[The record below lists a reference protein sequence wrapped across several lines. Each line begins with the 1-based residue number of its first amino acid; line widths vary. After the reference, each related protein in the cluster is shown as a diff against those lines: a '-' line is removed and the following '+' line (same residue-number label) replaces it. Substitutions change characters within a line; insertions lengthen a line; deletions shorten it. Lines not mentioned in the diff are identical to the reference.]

1 MMMLKKKDGDDYDC
15 KKEMVMIVKKKDGD
29 DDGCKEEKMML
40 LKNNG
45 DDDDCNE
52 EKMPEEPIR
61 DLQRALTQPRNIG
74 ATATRAFCN
83 L

>member
-1 MMMLKKKDGDDYDC
+1 MQGKGDDVDCKGEKMMVLLKKK
-15 KKEMVMIVKKKDGD
+15 
-29 DDGCKEEKMML
+29 
-40 LKNNG
+40 NG
-45 DDDDCNE
+45 DDDDCKE

>member
-1 MMMLKKKDGDDYDC
+1 MQG
-15 KKEMVMIVKKKDGD
+15 GD
-29 DDGCKEEKMML
+29 DDAPEEK
-40 LKNNG
+40 NG
-45 DDDDCNE
+45 DDDDYKE

>member
-1 MMMLKKKDGDDYDC
+1 MQGGKNDGTAEKKDGDGDDDDCKEKKMMMLKKKDGDDDDC
-15 KKEMVMIVKKKDGD
+15 K
-29 DDGCKEEKMML
+29 
-40 LKNNG
+40 
-45 DDDDCNE
+45 E

>member
-1 MMMLKKKDGDDYDC
+1 MMVLKKKDGDGDDCKEEKMMMLKKKDGDDDDC
-15 KKEMVMIVKKKDGD
+15 K
-29 DDGCKEEKMML
+29 
-40 LKNNG
+40 
-45 DDDDCNE
+45 E

>member
-1 MMMLKKKDGDDYDC
+1 MMVNIIMLKKKDGDDDDC
-15 KKEMVMIVKKKDGD
+15 K
-29 DDGCKEEKMML
+29 
-40 LKNNG
+40 
-45 DDDDCNE
+45 E

>member
-1 MMMLKKKDGDDYDC
+1 MLKKKDGDDD
-15 KKEMVMIVKKKDGD
+15 
-29 DDGCKEEKMML
+29 EKM
-40 LKNNG
+40 
-45 DDDDCNE
+45 
-52 EKMPEEPIR
+52 EKMPEDPIR

>member
-1 MMMLKKKDGDDYDC
+1 MILLKKKDGDDDDC
-15 KKEMVMIVKKKDGD
+15 K
-29 DDGCKEEKMML
+29 
-40 LKNNG
+40 
-45 DDDDCNE
+45 E